1 MAMTEPSLDKALVI
15 LPIFF
20 PSSLFGGYASFLKK
34 AWQKLFCSRR
44 QLRINST
51 TAALENL

>member
-20 PSSLFGGYASFLKK
+20 PSSLFWGYGQPLKRL
-34 AWQKLFCSRR
+34 AKLFCSRR